1 MSFNDLIAADVRL
14 AILQFLSE
22 GGYSQN
28 DSILNDLL
36 KRTGRMIPHD
46 KTRTELAWLREQ
58 GLITVEDIYDTLVA
72 TITQRGLD
80 VANGLA
86 TVPGVNR
93 PAPPK
98 QSGSWL
104 ER

>member
-1 MSFNDLIAADVRL
+1 MGFKDLIAEDVRL

-36 KRTGRMIPHD
+36 RRTGRMIPHD
-46 KTRTELAWLREQ
+46 KTRSELAWLREQ
-58 GLITVEDIYDTLVA
+58 GLIGVEDIYDTLVA
-72 TITQRGLD
+72 TITIRGLD

-86 TVPGVNR
+86 TVPGVKR
-93 PAPPK
+93 PAPKK
-98 QSGSWL
+98 QGSSWL
-104 ER
+104 EP